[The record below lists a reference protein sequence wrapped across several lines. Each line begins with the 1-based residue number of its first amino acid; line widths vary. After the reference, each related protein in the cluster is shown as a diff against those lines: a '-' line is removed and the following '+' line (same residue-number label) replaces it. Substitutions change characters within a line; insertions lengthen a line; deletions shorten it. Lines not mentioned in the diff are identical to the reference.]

1 MTTILRIV
9 LIITCLL
16 TCYYTLHKIRK
27 AQMQIEDSIFWILI
41 SVLLV
46 FNFFFMVFISLFPGI
61 AYNISSLLG
70 IGSPV
75 NFVFLAMIF
84 ILLFKVFSMSIKISQ
99 LEYKIRNLVQQIA
112 KKTNEIEKKIN
123 QKEEDEK
130 V

>member
-41 SVLLV
+41 SVLL
-46 FNFFFMVFISLFPGI
+46 VFISLFPGI

-112 KKTNEIEKKIN
+112 KKTNEIEKKIY
-123 QKEEDEK
+123 QKVEDEK